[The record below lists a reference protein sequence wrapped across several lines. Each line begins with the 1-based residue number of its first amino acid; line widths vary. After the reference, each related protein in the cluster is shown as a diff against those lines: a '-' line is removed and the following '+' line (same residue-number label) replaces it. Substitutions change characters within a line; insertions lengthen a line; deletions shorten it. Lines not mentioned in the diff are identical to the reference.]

1 MTESNLIYI
10 INRNI
15 SEKNIPKNFK
25 NAAVGLIF
33 KRTDRTE
40 VINYRPMF
48 FLKNRQKLYTYNPR
62 NYAD

>member
-25 NAAVGLIF
+25 KAAVGLIF
-33 KRTDRTE
+33 QRTDRTE